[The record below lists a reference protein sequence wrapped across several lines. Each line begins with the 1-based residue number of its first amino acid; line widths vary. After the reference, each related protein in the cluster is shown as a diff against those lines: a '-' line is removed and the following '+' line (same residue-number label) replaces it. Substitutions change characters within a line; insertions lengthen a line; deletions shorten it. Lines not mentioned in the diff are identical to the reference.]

1 MTEAEL
7 AYQLSEII
15 DRTWS
20 MQQWWASISFGVLII
35 AHVASDRLNL
45 LLVAII
51 LGLYAAFTFY
61 MGNILQIQLGEM
73 AAIFLDIEAL
83 IESGATS
90 SALSNHYAKQFV
102 GDSISS
108 YWSFVLSFGG
118 TFACV
123 NVYLIYSYVKAR
135 S

>member
-7 AYQLSEII
+7 TYLLSEVI

-35 AHVASDRLNL
+35 AHMAANKLNL

-61 MGNILQIQLGEM
+61 MGNILQIHLGEM
-73 AAIFLDIEAL
+73 AAIFQDIESL
-83 IESGATS
+83 I
-90 SALSNHYAKQFV
+90 
-102 GDSISS
+102 
-108 YWSFVLSFGG
+108 
-118 TFACV
+118 
-123 NVYLIYSYVKAR
+123 KAPH
-135 S
+135 